1 MSVAKQLYQLQEVDQ
16 ELESSKRTLNY
27 IISQLGES
35 EAVIETQNK
44 LSSERQQLEELTHQQ
59 RSVEWEIDDI
69 SGKISKVEEELYSG
83 RVRNPKE
90 LTDLQHEVD
99 SLKNKRSKL
108 EDQAL
113 EVMEQV
119 ELATKTVTNL
129 DSELKRLETEWQNQ
143 QQKLSAEAEQLKT
156 AIAETKNRRELLAGD
171 IDPQAVEVYQELKR
185 LRGTA
190 VARVE
195 QGICRGC
202 RISLPITELQQA
214 RSGNL
219 IRCSSCGRILFLA

>member
-16 ELESSKRTLNY
+16 ELESSERTLNY
-27 IISQLGES
+27 ITGQIGES
-35 EAVIETQNK
+35 EAVIDTQNK
-44 LSSERQQLEELTHQQ
+44 LSSERQQLEELTRQQ
-59 RSVEWEIDDI
+59 HSVEWEIDDI
-69 SGKISKVEEELYSG
+69 SGKIGKVEEELYSG

-99 SLKNKRSKL
+99 SLKSKRSKL

-143 QQKLSAEAEQLKT
+143 QQNLSTEAEQLKT
-156 AIAETKNRRELLAGD
+156 AIAETKHRRELLAGD
-171 IDPQAVEVYQELKR
+171 IDPQAVEIYQELKR

-202 RISLPITELQQA
+202 RISLPVTELQQV